1 MKDLG
6 SKCCGGYNS
15 WDANVQPSLPP
26 FPNPSRIE
34 PLVKETGISSIS
46 KVNEATNYKLAIE
59 SNPLWSEMRV
69 FFFLFQSWFFG
80 FFGVFVAQA
89 PVFYGMPYESIATN
103 NYNNCW
109 QYI

>member
-59 SNPLWSEMRV
+59 SNPLWSEMR
-69 FFFLFQSWFFG
+69 FFFSFFNHGFLASSVFLWHKPQSSMACHMK
-80 FFGVFVAQA
+80 V
-89 PVFYGMPYESIATN
+89 
-103 NYNNCW
+103 
-109 QYI
+109 